1 MLKEVKSLKTELAHK
16 KENINHPTITKIE
29 DILREND
36 FSENYIKDINEFIKR
51 EFSLSDLD
59 DYERV
64 REDVVLYIAKTIKC
78 SGSIIDNLKKRVFIL
93 VGPTGV
99 GKTTT
104 IAKLAAI
111 YGINGESKSLNIKII
126 TIDNYRIGAKNKFK
140 LMVILWV
147 FRLEQLSLLKI

>member
-1 MLKEVKSLKTELAHK
+1 M
-16 KENINHPTITKIE
+16 
-29 DILREND
+29 
-36 FSENYIKDINEFIKR
+36 
-51 EFSLSDLD
+51 SDLD

-126 TIDNYRIGAKNKFK
+126 TIDNYRIGAKNKYK